1 MSILRVL
8 GIDGPEDAQ
17 FLRRGDA
24 IENVREQPER
34 NHDAIEREEGL
45 EEDVVYA
52 KHVEAVTK
60 ECGANYVRHDQDR
73 KLDGDRELVVAVPRA
88 RASLENLK
96 AMLAESDDVDEDED
110 AWAADLEEEL
120 SS

>member
-45 EEDVVYA
+45 EEDVA
-52 KHVEAVTK
+52 DDIDSGVETLYESV
-60 ECGANYVRHDQDR
+60 D
-73 KLDGDRELVVAVPRA
+73 VVALYRA
-88 RASLENLK
+88 WFASHQSSVQS
-96 AMLAESDDVDEDED
+96 LASRLGELN
-110 AWAADLEEEL
+110 AAVAEL
-120 SS
+120 SL